1 MPQHAKNMTAFV
13 LAGGGSL
20 GAVQVGMLAA
30 FARRSIVPD
39 LVVGASVGAINAAY
53 YAAEPD
59 NRGVDRLKRIWLQLR
74 RTDVFPFSP
83 IASVLGFF
91 GRTDHLIAPTPLRSL
106 IESELPY
113 QRLEDARLPCHVVA
127 TDALE
132 GTDVVLSSGLA
143 ATALL
148 ASAAIPGIFPPV
160 MLDGRFLLDGGVANN
175 TPISTAIEMGATR
188 VIVFPTG
195 ISCALPAPPRGA
207 MALAMH
213 ALNLLI
219 MRQLV
224 NDIERFAGVADV
236 IMVPPLCPLATTSY
250 DFSQSA
256 NLIHRA
262 EAATRLWLRTD
273 GLQGLGTPPALLP
286 HSHEDQNN
294 FLPEISVAIR

>member
-1 MPQHAKNMTAFV
+1 MPQPGKNLIAFV

-30 FARRSIVPD
+30 LTRRGIIPD

-59 NRGVDRLKRIWLQLR
+59 ERGVERLKRIWLRLR
-74 RTDVFPFSP
+74 RSDVFPFSP
-83 IASVLGFF
+83 ITSMLAFF
-91 GRTDHLIAPTPLRSL
+91 GQTDHPVAPTHLQCL

-132 GTDVVLSSGLA
+132 GTEVVLSSGPA
-143 ATALL
+143 STALL
-148 ASAAIPGIFPPV
+148 ASAAVPCVFPPV
-160 MLDGRFLLDGGVANN
+160 RLDGRFLVDGGVSNN
-175 TPISTAIEMGATR
+175 TPISIAVEMGATR
-188 VIVFPTG
+188 VIVLPTG
-195 ISCALPAPPRGA
+195 ISCALEAPPRGA
-207 MALAMH
+207 MALALH

-224 NDIERFAGVADV
+224 KDIERCAGVADV
-236 IMVPPLCPLATTSY
+236 VTVPPLCPLSTTSY

-256 NLIHRA
+256 VLIHRA

-273 GLQGLGTPPALLP
+273 GLHHLGAAPALLP
-286 HSHEDQNN
+286 HDHE
-294 FLPEISVAIR
+294 E

>member
-1 MPQHAKNMTAFV
+1 MNDGVGVNKTAFV

-30 FARRSIVPD
+30 LARHEIVPD
-39 LVVGASVGAINAAY
+39 FIVGASVGAINAAY

-59 NRGVDRLKRIWLQLR
+59 ERGVERLKRIWLQLR

-83 IASVLGFF
+83 IASVLGFL
-91 GRTDHLIAPTPLRSL
+91 GKTDHLVGPAPLRKL

-127 TDALE
+127 TDALQGIE
-132 GTDVVLSSGLA
+132 VVLSSGPA

-148 ASAAIPGIFPPV
+148 ASAAIPAVFPPV
-160 MLDGRFLLDGGVANN
+160 SLDERFLFDGGVANN
-175 TPISTAIEMGATR
+175 TPISTAIQMGATR
-188 VIVFPTG
+188 VIVLPTG
-195 ISCALPAPPRGA
+195 ISCALKTPPRGA

-224 NDIERFAGVADV
+224 GDIERFAGVCEV
-236 IMVPPLCPLATTSY
+236 VTVPPLCPLATTTY

-256 NLIHRA
+256 DLIHRA
-262 EAATRLWLRTD
+262 EGATRLWLQTD
-273 GLQGLGTPPALLP
+273 GLHRLGTPPALLA
-286 HSHEDQNN
+286 HRHDD
-294 FLPEISVAIR
+294 

>member
-1 MPQHAKNMTAFV
+1 MRQLGKNLTAFV

-30 FARRSIVPD
+30 LTRRGVVPD
-39 LVVGASVGAINAAY
+39 LIVGASVGAINAAY

-59 NRGVDRLKRIWLQLR
+59 ARGVERLKRIWLKLR

-83 IASVLGFF
+83 VASILGFF
-91 GRTDHLIAPTPLRSL
+91 GKTDHLVAPAPLRSL

-113 QRLEDARLPCHVVA
+113 QRLEDSRLPCYVVA

-132 GTDVVLSSGLA
+132 GTEVVLSSGPA
-143 ATALL
+143 STALL
-148 ASAAIPGIFPPV
+148 ASAAIPAVFPPV
-160 MLDGRFLLDGGVANN
+160 LLDGRYLLDGGVSNN
-175 TPISTAIEMGATR
+175 TPISIAVEMGATR
-188 VIVFPTG
+188 VIVLPTG
-195 ISCALPAPPRGA
+195 ISCALHAPPRGA
-207 MALAMH
+207 LAVALH

-224 NDIERFAGVADV
+224 KDIERCAGIAEV
-236 IMVPPLCPLATTSY
+236 ITVPPLCPLSTTSY

-256 NLIHRA
+256 ALIHRA

-273 GLQGLGTPPALLP
+273 GPRHLGSPLALLP
-286 HSHEDQNN
+286 HHHNG
-294 FLPEISVAIR
+294 

>member
-1 MPQHAKNMTAFV
+1 MPERRKNKTAFV

-30 FARRSIVPD
+30 LARQGVVPD
-39 LVVGASVGAINAAY
+39 FVVGVSVGAINAAY

-59 NRGVDRLKRIWLQLR
+59 DRGVERLKRIWLQLR

-83 IASVLGFF
+83 IASLLGFF
-91 GRTDHLIAPTPLRSL
+91 GKTDHLVSPAPLRSL

-113 QRLEDARLPCHVVA
+113 QRLEDARIPCYVVA

-132 GTDVVLSSGLA
+132 GTEVVLSSGPA

-148 ASAAIPGIFPPV
+148 ASAAIPAIFPPV
-160 MLDGRFLLDGGVANN
+160 TLGERYLLDGGVSNN
-175 TPISTAIEMGATR
+175 TPLSTALRTGAAR
-188 VIVFPTG
+188 VIVLPTG
-195 ISCALPAPPRGA
+195 ISCALQEPPRGA
-207 MALAMH
+207 MALALH

-236 IMVPPLCPLATTSY
+236 VIVPPLCPLSTTTY

-256 NLIHRA
+256 DLIHRA

-273 GLQGLGTPPALLP
+273 GLHRLGTPPALLP
-286 HSHEDQNN
+286 HHHHD
-294 FLPEISVAIR
+294 

>member
-1 MPQHAKNMTAFV
+1 MRQHGKNLTAFV

-30 FARRSIVPD
+30 LARRGIVAD

-59 NRGVDRLKRIWLQLR
+59 QRGVERLKRIWLELR
-74 RTDVFPFSP
+74 RTDVFAFSP
-83 IASVLGFF
+83 ITSMLGLF
-91 GRTDHLIAPTPLRSL
+91 GKTNHLVAAAPLRFL

-113 QRLEDARLPCHVVA
+113 QRLEDARLPCYVVA
-127 TDALE
+127 TNALE
-132 GTDVVLSSGLA
+132 GTEVVLSSGPA

-148 ASAAIPGIFPPV
+148 ASAAVPAVFPPV
-160 MLDGRFLLDGGVANN
+160 LLDGRFLLDGGVSNN
-175 TPISTAIEMGATR
+175 TPVSIAVELGATR
-188 VIVFPTG
+188 VIVLPTG

-207 MALAMH
+207 MALALH

-224 NDIERFAGVADV
+224 NDIERCAGVADV
-236 IMVPPLCPLATTSY
+236 LTVPPLCPLSTTSY

-256 NLIHRA
+256 DLIHRA

-273 GLQGLGTPPALLP
+273 GLHHLGAPPALLP
-286 HSHEDQNN
+286 RHHHN
-294 FLPEISVAIR
+294 